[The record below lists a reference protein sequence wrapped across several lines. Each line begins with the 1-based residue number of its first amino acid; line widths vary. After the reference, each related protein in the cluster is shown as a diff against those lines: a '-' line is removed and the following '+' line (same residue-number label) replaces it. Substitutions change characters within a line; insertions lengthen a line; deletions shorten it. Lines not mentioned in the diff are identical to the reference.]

1 MFDLEMYKNF
11 EPSRSNTANN
21 HHSRQSVPAVFAG
34 ELLKASGFEEE
45 LPEDG
50 FEWSEAQ

>member
-1 MFDLEMYKNF
+1 MFDPETYKNF

-21 HHSRQSVPAVFAG
+21 HQSSRSVRAVFAG
-34 ELLKASGFEEE
+34 ELLEGSGFEGE

-50 FEWSEAQ
+50 FEWREPQ